1 MNQWRNRSLGAFI
14 AVSLFLAFTLEAQET
29 NAEKAVFFLAE
40 EQEAGGNWNREKR
53 KQTVDTLESFLALQR
68 VRGGEAALNNALK
81 YFSALEEDTNEN
93 LSSKLLILSNSTAN
107 VTELATK
114 LISRQKQDG
123 GWGLV
128 DSKRGAIP
136 DTILAIN
143 ALIASQKSSASA
155 LNSAGDF
162 LLRSQQASGAWI
174 FSDELSLSDTI
185 HTAQV
190 LIVLQNLRESGHLA
204 GSGLEQAMSKA
215 QKFLEDKA
223 SGNGSYGTL
232 LDTAWTYLAFSRLK
246 QPSELQQT
254 LSYINGQQQAN
265 GSWNNLIYDTA
276 ICLQA
281 LSAIQAPQTDLA
293 DLEIT
298 EQNISFTPQ
307 APLTGNQVT
316 ITATVSNI
324 GKLDAKGVKVE
335 FFNGDPRL
343 GGTSLCNAQAI
354 DVVAGGVAVVTGS
367 FVATDLVG
375 TQQIVVFIDR
385 DNAIQENSKAN
396 NVAAKLLSIGGQPDL
411 QVTTND
417 ITLSNP
423 NPKAFETVDLIV
435 TIHNIGNETVTNIPI
450 QIFDNNKELASLTLE
465 GVNAGSSNKAIITT
479 GFTAETHEI
488 RVVVTKAAN
497 EIHEANNT
505 ASRSFIIESE
515 PEKPADIAVE
525 SIVTN
530 PLTPLSTE
538 PAAIT
543 VNLVNLGGIDIT
555 TAFNVVLSVDGA
567 AVGTITVPQLL
578 KGQRAS
584 LSFENLTLVAG
595 ERTVTAAAD
604 GANVVTEDTNR
615 TNNTLTRTVTVKDSA
630 TPAELE
636 LVSVTAT
643 PSTVNVDA
651 AVTFKVQVRNN
662 GTAEASNVEVKLFN
676 GTTALGHGIII
687 PKLVGGQS
695 GELLFEYAFDAN
707 GSYTIRAV
715 VDPNNK
721 IAEPNESNNEKSAT
735 VTVAGAADLEI
746 TASNI
751 QLSADPVG
759 AFEQFTITA
768 VVKNLGNQ
776 AAVNVPV
783 RFLADGKELATLN
796 LSGVNAGGSNRAI
809 LTASLPKGAYNI
821 TVQVDPDKTL
831 SNEHNYINNTA
842 FRTLT
847 VNAPATSAADI
858 AVEKLEI
865 SPALPIQNT
874 ETVLKASIINQG
886 GTDIAT
892 PFTVEFKDGET
903 VLHTFTI
910 PALMAGQRSELN
922 LTANLTA
929 GDHTITVT
937 ADAGNV
943 VAEASETN
951 NTATRQVSVKSD
963 ATPADLS
970 VASITMDKAT
980 ANVLDDVIF
989 TAAIYNGGTTTAE
1002 NFFIRILING
1012 ETFGEDYKVTSL
1024 PGGSTFNLQIPY
1036 QVVKEGANVIQV
1048 IADAQNHVTESD
1060 ETNNAGTFEFNS
1072 ATVARPDLT
1081 IPSEGGLML
1090 SGTPQPGVPFDIQ
1103 VKISNIGNEASAAC
1117 KLLVTQGNPQTAGNS
1132 KLAEVE
1138 IPAIAVGASATVKVR
1153 LTFTKNVENLFFHAD
1168 SDNTVIESNE
1178 NNNLIQTSL
1187 TVTALPDLF
1196 VNENS
1201 ITLSHT
1207 DISKGSTVEI
1217 KVLVANLGSV
1227 DSTATKLA
1235 VYRGALDAA
1244 DKLLLGTLDIPAIK
1258 AGASHECSVL
1268 WNPAPGEQKIS
1279 VVVDPE
1285 NIVNEASETNNTTV
1299 KDAVIEGAQPSVIK
1313 LFTVPADGSARQES
1327 YTYGAY
1333 QDVEIELTHFWGDNC
1348 KPYLFVLDSANS
1360 VYSVSQING
1369 KYYWNTG
1376 NAAPGTYKIRLI
1388 MLSKETTFQDFN
1400 GVLTEIG
1407 ILLEESFMNFQVT
1420 ASQNIQVTKV
1430 STAPAYTF
1438 SGKTEK
1444 LNISCELLNHSNT
1457 EKNLTATRRLKGPD
1471 GTVLQTEDF
1480 TFSIKS
1486 TDLKKE
1492 VALGSIEHTFT
1503 PAGTYTVEVEIFDGN
1518 QSLAKRSIGFPVLE
1532 NVNITVKRRVEPPSI
1547 TPEGNTRVKVI
1558 IDLEGT
1564 EQIQGN

>member
-1 MNQWRNRSLGAFI
+1 MNQWRNRSLGAFV
-14 AVSLFLAFTLEAQET
+14 AMSLFFAFTLGAQDT
-29 NAEKAVFFLAE
+29 STEKAVTYLVE
-40 EQEAGGNWNREKR
+40 EQDAEGSWNREKR
-53 KQTVDTLESFLALQR
+53 KQTVDTLESFRALQR

-81 YFSALEEDTNEN
+81 YFSALDEETNEA
-93 LSSKLLILSNSTAN
+93 LSSKLLILSNSTAD
-107 VTELATK
+107 VAELVTK
-114 LISRQKQDG
+114 LISRQKSDG
-123 GWGLV
+123 GWGLA

-136 DTILAIN
+136 DTILAVK
-143 ALIASQKSSASA
+143 ALLSSKKSSASV
-155 LNSAGDF
+155 LNTAGDY
-162 LLRSQQASGAWI
+162 LVRSQQENGAWI
-174 FSDELSLSDTI
+174 FSDEFSFSDTV

-190 LIVLQNLRESGHLA
+190 LIVLQDLREGGYLA

-254 LSYINGQQQAN
+254 LTYINGQQQAN

-298 EQNISFTPQ
+298 EQNISFAPQ
-307 APLTGNQVT
+307 APLSGNQVT
-316 ITATVSNI
+316 ITATINNI
-324 GKLDAKGVKVE
+324 GKLDANGVKVE

-343 GGTSLCNAQAI
+343 GGTSLCNAQTI
-354 DVVAGGVAVVTGS
+354 DVVAGGVAVVTGN
-367 FVATDLVG
+367 FIATDMVG
-375 TQQIVVFIDR
+375 TQQIVIFIDR
-385 DNAIQENSKAN
+385 DNAVQENSKAN
-396 NVAAKLLSIGGQPDL
+396 NVAAKLLSIGGLPDL

-423 NPKAFETVDLIV
+423 NPQAFETVDLII
-435 TIHNIGNETVTNIPI
+435 TIHNIGNESVTNVPV
-450 QIFDNNKELASLTLE
+450 QIFDNSKELASLTLE

-479 GFTAETHEI
+479 GFTAESHEI
-488 RVVVTKAAN
+488 RVVVATAVN
-497 EIHEANNT
+497 ETHEANNS
-505 ASRSFIIESE
+505 AVRSFTIEAE
-515 PEKPADIAVE
+515 PEKPADIAIE

-530 PLTPLSTE
+530 PFTPLSTE
-538 PAAIT
+538 PATIT
-543 VNLVNLGGIDIT
+543 VNLVNLGGVDIS

-584 LSFENLTLVAG
+584 LSFENLTLAAG
-595 ERTVTAAAD
+595 ERTITATAD
-604 GANVVTEDTNR
+604 GANAVTEDTNR
-615 TNNTLTRTVTVKDSA
+615 ANNTLTKTVTVKDSA

-636 LVSVTAT
+636 LVSITAT

-676 GTTALGHGIII
+676 GTTALGSGIVI
-687 PKLVGGQS
+687 PKLSGGQS
-695 GELLFEYAFDAN
+695 GELLFEHAFDTN
-707 GSYTIRAV
+707 GSYSIRAV

-721 IAEPNESNNEKSAT
+721 IAEPNEGNNEKSAT

-746 TASNI
+746 TAADI

-759 AFEQFTITA
+759 AFEQLTITA
-768 VVKNLGNQ
+768 IVKNLGNQ
-776 AAVNVPV
+776 AAINVPV

-809 LTASLPKGAYNI
+809 LTTSLPKGSYNI
-821 TVQVDPDKTL
+821 TIQIDPEKTL

-847 VNAPATSAADI
+847 VNAPVMAEADI

-865 SPALPIQNT
+865 NPALPIQNT
-874 ETVLKASIINQG
+874 ETVLKANIINQG

-903 VLHTFTI
+903 VLHTFTV
-910 PALMAGQRSELN
+910 PALLAGQRSELN
-922 LTANLTA
+922 LTVNLTA

-937 ADAGNV
+937 ADAGNTI
-943 VAEASETN
+943 AEASETN
-951 NTATRQVSVKSD
+951 NTATRQVNVKSD
-963 ATPADLS
+963 ATPADLT

-980 ANVLDDVIF
+980 ANVLDNVVF

-1012 ETFGEDYKVTSL
+1012 ETFGEDYKVASL
-1024 PGGSTFNLQIPY
+1024 PGGGTFNLQIPY
-1036 QVVKEGANVIQV
+1036 QIVKEGANSIQV
-1048 IADAQNHVTESD
+1048 IADAQNNVTEND
-1060 ETNNAGTFEFNS
+1060 ETNNTGTFEFNS

-1081 IPSEGGLML
+1081 IPNEGGLTL
-1090 SGTPQPGVPFDIQ
+1090 SGTPQPGVPFDVE
-1103 VKISNIGNEASAAC
+1103 VKVSNIGNEASAAC
-1117 KLLVTQGNPQTAGNS
+1117 KLLVSQGDPQSSGS
-1132 KLAEVE
+1132 RKLAEVE
-1138 IPAIAVGASATVKVR
+1138 IPAIAAGAASTMKVR
-1153 LTFTKNVENLFFHAD
+1153 LAFTENVENLFFFAD
-1168 SDNTVIESNE
+1168 SANEVIESNE
-1178 NNNLIQTSL
+1178 NNNLVQTSL

-1235 VYRGALDAA
+1235 VYRGALDAS
-1244 DKLLLGTLDIPAIK
+1244 DKQLLGTLDVPAIK

-1268 WNPAPGEQKIS
+1268 WNPAPGDQKIS

-1285 NIVNEASETNNTTV
+1285 NTVNEASENNNTAV

-1313 LFTVPADGSARQES
+1313 LFTVPTDGSARQES

-1348 KPYLFVLDSANS
+1348 KPYLFVLDSADS
-1360 VYSVSQING
+1360 TYSVSQING
-1369 KYYWNTG
+1369 KYYWNTT
-1376 NAAPGTYKIRLI
+1376 NAAPGSYKVRLI
-1388 MLSKETTFQDFN
+1388 MLSKETTFQDFD

-1407 ILLEESFMNFQVT
+1407 ILLEESYMNFQVT
-1420 ASQNIQVTKV
+1420 ASQNLQVTKV
-1430 STAPAYTF
+1430 STTPTYTF

-1444 LNISCELLNHSNT
+1444 LDVSCELLNYCNV

-1471 GTVLQTEDF
+1471 GTVLQTENFAF
-1480 TFSIKS
+1480 TLKS

-1503 PAGTYTVEVEIFDGN
+1503 PAGTYTVDVEIFDGS
-1518 QSLAKRSIGFPVLE
+1518 QSIAQKSIDFPVLE
-1532 NVNITVKRRVEPPSI
+1532 NVNITVKRRVEPSTI

-1564 EQIQGN
+1564 EQNQEN